1 VTDASTAREGDRV
14 HDPRDEDDDEVA
26 AEELE
31 AEILRADRP
40 SGAESFGTTA
50 EEEAAGEGLERALA
64 RERPE
69 RPSIEETL
77 SIVDE
82 GVTDEEDEL
91 VGDSVA
97 QRDEFGPP
105 EEAALSEREEA
116 PGATDHDDPHPAD
129 EDHDDDEERS

>member
-1 VTDASTAREGDRV
+1 MHD
-14 HDPRDEDDDEVA
+14 HDPRDEDDDETV

-50 EEEAAGEGLERALA
+50 EEEAAGEGLDRAL
-64 RERPE
+64 RERPDR
-69 RPSIEETL
+69 RPTEETL
-77 SIVDE
+77 AIVDD

-91 VGDSVA
+91 LGDSVR
-97 QRDEFGPP
+97 QRDEFASP
-105 EEAALSEREEA
+105 EESALSERDEA

-129 EDHDDDEERS
+129 DDLDDDDVAGS